1 MNISNGITG
10 TRIHDKAVFQ
20 MTLLSVRT
28 DDAKMYH
35 VVCGVRTTAKSA
47 VSQKYKEVVLLRKK
61 SVGIRRAS
69 LKYCF
74 PRFKAPVFNVL
85 CNMFKAERTLGEF

>member
-1 MNISNGITG
+1 MS
-10 TRIHDKAVFQ
+10 
-20 MTLLSVRT
+20 
-28 DDAKMYH
+28 DDAKMHH

-47 VSQKYKEVVLLRKK
+47 VSQRYTEVVLLSKK

-74 PRFKAPVFNVL
+74 PRFKAPILNVL
-85 CNMFKAERTLGEF
+85 CNMSKAERMPGEY